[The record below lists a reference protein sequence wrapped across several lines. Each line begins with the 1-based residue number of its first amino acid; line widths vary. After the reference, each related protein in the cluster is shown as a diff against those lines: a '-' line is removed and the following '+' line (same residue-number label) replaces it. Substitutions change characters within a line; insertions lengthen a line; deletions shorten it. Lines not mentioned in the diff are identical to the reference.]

1 LKSKAAPLKGILK
14 STTKHYVSFSA
25 RNKTSQAPRI
35 VPTTMQTPTA
45 VSPHRLDSSARKAP
59 ARPRTGDN
67 NDVENPAMP
76 AAKRRKGV
84 GGGGGVWAA
93 GEGGES
99 GGKEGHV
106 KIEIEGG
113 LASAGS
119 ARGRGMTVW
128 SGAGNQ
134 GGGVSKHRV
143 HEKMEYPSSPP
154 PLRVEHP
161 HYSHA
166 RHVRAS
172 GDYEQEEGKSTA
184 DVDATM
190 LLIASSLM
198 ALAQVSG
205 ESDFESPTS
214 PCASNLCR
222 TRLAPIITAFSP
234 PQRTAPTTG
243 PSVRDRDHSR
253 VSTLATPGC
262 VASQAQEAATRKRK
276 AAATA
281 DLEPKLR
288 SALAL
293 PLSPLAVTRL
303 QTQPTSPRS
312 RSRPLALALCLPPQV
327 AQSPQQPGTV
337 YVPRD
342 FDSPRGARDVARDSP
357 RVARYS
363 PRDSRG
369 RHLWT

>member
-1 LKSKAAPLKGILK
+1 L
-14 STTKHYVSFSA
+14 
-25 RNKTSQAPRI
+25 
-35 VPTTMQTPTA
+35 
-45 VSPHRLDSSARKAP
+45 
-59 ARPRTGDN
+59 
-67 NDVENPAMP
+67 
-76 AAKRRKGV
+76 
-84 GGGGGVWAA
+84 WAA
-93 GEGGES
+93 VEVGAS

-128 SGAGNQ
+128 SRAGNQ
-134 GGGVSKHRV
+134 GGGGPKHRA
-143 HEKMEYPSSPP
+143 HEKMEYSSSPP
-154 PLRVEHP
+154 RLRVEYP
-161 HYSHA
+161 LYSHA
-166 RHVRAS
+166 RAS
-172 GDYEQEEGKSTA
+172 GDYEHEEGKSMA

-205 ESDFESPTS
+205 ESGFESPTS

-222 TRLAPIITAFSP
+222 TRLAPIITTFSP
-234 PQRTAPTTG
+234 PQRNAPTAG

-253 VSTLATPGC
+253 ISTLATPGC
-262 VASQAQEAATRKRK
+262 GAFQVHEAATRKLR

-288 SALAL
+288 SELAL